1 MQIDQ
6 CKHWMVEFIT
16 ELHLSTTIIQKFNN
30 YILTN
35 IEAFA
40 HIIDLANRTSDAAT
54 YEYLM
59 REAQEIMRDKKTED
73 IDYCDFRQLV
83 SERLENQTLKAIE
96 KGSKEAMDE

>member
-1 MQIDQ
+1 MQALVGRIYNRASLASNHN
-6 CKHWMVEFIT
+6 KRISNH
-16 ELHLSTTIIQKFNN
+16 
-30 YILTN
+30 ILTN

-59 REAQEIMRDKKTED
+59 REAQEIMCDKKTED

-83 SERLENQTLKAIE
+83 SERLKNQTLKAIE
-96 KGSKEAMDE
+96 QGGKEAKDE

>member
-1 MQIDQ
+1 MQALIGRIYNRASR
-6 CKHWMVEFIT
+6 VSNYIT
-16 ELHLSTTIIQKFNN
+16 RISNH
-30 YILTN
+30 ILTN

-83 SERLENQTLKAIE
+83 SEKLENQTLKA
-96 KGSKEAMDE
+96 K

>member
-1 MQIDQ
+1 MQALVGRIYDRASLVRDYDTRISN
-6 CKHWMVEFIT
+6 H
-16 ELHLSTTIIQKFNN
+16 
-30 YILTN
+30 ILTN

-83 SERLENQTLKAIE
+83 SERLENQTLKTIE
-96 KGSKEAMDE
+96 QVSKESKDK